1 MNSKARSIYSY
12 IGIFMMIIGSIIII
26 PIITVIFYPEE
37 MSYVRYFILPGVI
50 TIFSGYILLYF
61 NKEYHNSIKF
71 DRNSLWLIVLIW
83 IIAIIIASIPFA
95 LLSEYNFTHA
105 VFESASGL
113 STTGLSVMDV
123 SITPKIYLFYR
134 SELQFFGG
142 VGLVLIFVSILSKH
156 NTYAIYTA
164 EGHDDQL
171 SPNLVK
177 SARRI
182 IGIYFIYILIG
193 TVLLKI
199 FGMTIFDAIN
209 HSIAA
214 ISTGGFSTQVDSIY
228 HYHSLIIEVIVIALM
243 LLGGTNFLIHH
254 YLITGKVKTV
264 IKHSELKYV
273 FFVIIVMVPLLAI
286 FVSNSQMMN
295 YGEALR
301 VTLFQFVSAATT
313 TGFSSVPSF
322 AAFSSIF
329 ILIMILLM
337 VIGGGI
343 GSTAGGIKQFR
354 FLVILKSVYWYFRDS
369 ISSKRLVYK
378 KTIYKIN
385 KRDEVSDKM
394 IQNTFVFILIYVV
407 FLLMGTIIF
416 VGYGFTLENSLFET
430 ASALGTVGLSVGLFS
445 YQSPP
450 LILWMGSTLMFIGRL
465 EILIVLIS
473 IVNIFNRFR
482 K

>member
-12 IGIFMMIIGSIIII
+12 IGIFMMIIGMMVII
-26 PIITVIFYPEE
+26 PIIMVLFYPNEA
-37 MSYVRYFILPGVI
+37 SQIKYFALPGVI
-50 TIFSGYILLYF
+50 SIFIGYVLLYF
-61 NKEYHNSIKF
+61 NREYHNSIKF
-71 DRNSLWLIVLIW
+71 DRNTLWLIVLIW
-83 IIAIIIASIPFA
+83 IIAIMVGAIPFA
-95 LLSEYNFTHA
+95 LLEEYSFSQS

-123 SITPKIYLFYR
+123 SVTPNIYLFYR

-142 VGLVLIFVSILSKH
+142 VGLVLVFVSILSKQ
-156 NTYAIYTA
+156 NTYAIYAA

-182 IGIYFIYILIG
+182 IGIYLIYIMIG
-193 TVLLKI
+193 VVLLTI
-199 FGMTIFDAIN
+199 FGMSIFDAIN
-209 HSIAA
+209 HSICA

-228 HYHSLIIEVIVIALM
+228 HYNSFAIELIIIFLM

-254 YLITGKVKTV
+254 YIITGKFKS
-264 IKHSELKYV
+264 IKKHAELKYI
-273 FFVIIVMVPLLAI
+273 VIVILILVPLISLVVSKDQAI
-286 FVSNSQMMN
+286 N
-295 YGEALR
+295 YAESLR
-301 VTLFQFVSAATT
+301 ITLFQFVSAATT
-313 TGFSSVPSF
+313 TGYSTVPTF
-322 AAFSSIF
+322 VTYSSIF

-337 VIGGGI
+337 IIGGGI

-354 FLVILKSVYWYFRDS
+354 IIVIVKSVFWYFREA

-385 KRDEVSDKM
+385 KREEVSDKM
-394 IQNTFVFILIYVV
+394 IQNTYVFVLIYIL
-407 FLLMGTIIF
+407 FLMLGTIVF
-416 VGYGFTLENSLFET
+416 VGYGYELQDSIFET

-450 LILWMGSTLMFIGRL
+450 MILWMGSTLMFIGRL

-473 IVNIFNRFR
+473 IVNIFNKLR

>member
-1 MNSKARSIYSY
+1 
-12 IGIFMMIIGSIIII
+12 MMIIGAIIII
-26 PIITVIFYPEE
+26 PIITVVFYPEE
-37 MSYVRYFILPGVI
+37 TTQIKYFILPGVI
-50 TIFSGYILLYF
+50 TIFIGYVLLYF
-61 NKEYHNSIKF
+61 NKEHHNSIKF
-71 DRNSLWLIVLIW
+71 DRNSLWLIVFIW
-83 IIAIIIASIPFA
+83 VIAIFVASLPFA
-95 LLSEYNFTHA
+95 LLQEYSFTQA

-123 SITPKIYLFYR
+123 SVTPNIYLFYR

-142 VGLVLIFVSILSKH
+142 VGLVLVFVSILSKQ

-182 IGIYFIYILIG
+182 IGIYLIYIFIG
-193 TVLLKI
+193 TLLLAI
-199 FGMTIFDAIN
+199 FGMSVFDAIN

-214 ISTGGFSTQVDSIY
+214 ISTGGFSTQVESIY
-228 HYHSLIIEVIVIALM
+228 HYHSVIIEGVIIILM

-254 YLITGKVKTV
+254 YLITGKVRN
-264 IKHSELKYV
+264 IRKHSELKYV
-273 FFVIIVMVPLLAI
+273 VFVIAILVPLMAI
-286 FVSNSQMMN
+286 YVSKTQTIG
-295 YGEALR
+295 YGESLR
-301 VTLFQFVSAATT
+301 VTLFQFISAATT

-337 VIGGGI
+337 IIGGGI

-354 FLVILKSVYWYFRDS
+354 FIVILKSVYWYFRDS

-378 KTIYKIN
+378 KTINKID
-385 KRDEVSDKM
+385 KREEVSDKM
-394 IQNTFVFILIYVV
+394 IQNTYVFVLIYVV
-407 FLLMGTIIF
+407 CLLFGTIVF
-416 VGYGFTLENSLFET
+416 VGYGHTMENSLFET
-430 ASALGTVGLSVGLFS
+430 ASALGTVGLSVGLFT

-450 LILWMGSTLMFIGRL
+450 LVLWMGSTLMFIGRL

-473 IVNIFNRFR
+473 IVNILNKFR